1 MINKKIKI
9 LLILG
14 IALVFTQEIFP
25 QRNVLDRI
33 VAIVDKEIIV
43 ESELNQQVDFFVFNN
58 KVDPNTPGL
67 KQQVLDVMIN
77 EKLILARAI
86 EDTNVFVTE
95 DEITQQLD
103 AILQQ
108 RIQQFGS
115 ERRLEELYGMPISK
129 IKREFRDEMR
139 KQILSQKMQQFK
151 FGGIT
156 VTRRE
161 IEEFFTEYTDSLPL
175 VLEEVE
181 LYHILKIPA
190 KSLDVITA
198 AKAKAQKVLDSL
210 RMGGDFADFARRYSQ
225 DPGSSKVGGDLGST
239 RRGQFVKEFEE
250 AAFALDEGK
259 LSDLVESPFGIHI
272 IQLTERRG
280 EMINTRHILFKVET
294 DTISDLATIQ
304 LLKSIADSIRS
315 GGRFSDFA
323 KRYSDDTETASIG
336 GYLGRL
342 PIEQLDKDFSAI
354 VIELREGEISEPS
367 RVQTGTTYGY
377 QLVYLKKRIPEHK
390 FSLEMDMKKLEVFA
404 TNFKRNHEYQK
415 WLEELRKEIFWQ
427 IIWN

>member
-43 ESELNQQVDFFVFNN
+43 ESELNQQVDFFVSNN

-95 DEITQQLD
+95 DEVTQQLD

-151 FGGIT
+151 FSGIT

-161 IEEFFTEYTDSLPL
+161 VEEFFIEYADSLPP
-175 VLEEVE
+175 VPEEVE

-198 AKAKAQKVLDSL
+198 VKAKAQKVLDSL

-225 DPGSSKVGGDLGST
+225 DPGSAKVGGDLGFT

-294 DTISDLATIQ
+294 DSTSDLATIL

-323 KRYSDDTETASIG
+323 KRYSDDTETA
-336 GYLGRL
+336 
-342 PIEQLDKDFSAI
+342 
-354 VIELREGEISEPS
+354 
-367 RVQTGTTYGY
+367 
-377 QLVYLKKRIPEHK
+377 
-390 FSLEMDMKKLEVFA
+390 
-404 TNFKRNHEYQK
+404 
-415 WLEELRKEIFWQ
+415 
-427 IIWN
+427 

>member
-1 MINKKIKI
+1 MINKKIKL
-9 LLILG
+9 LLIFG
-14 IALVFTQEIFP
+14 TVFVITQNIFS
-25 QRNVLDRI
+25 QRNILDRI
-33 VAIVDKEIIV
+33 VAVVDKEIIV
-43 ESELNQQVDFFVFNN
+43 ESEFNQQVDFFVFNN
-58 KVDPNTPGL
+58 RVDPNTPGL
-67 KQQVLDVMIN
+67 RQQVLDVMIN

-86 EDTNVFVTE
+86 EDTNIFVTE
-95 DEITQQLD
+95 DEVTQQLD

-108 RIQQFGS
+108 RIRQFGS
-115 ERRLEELYGMPISK
+115 ERRLEELYGMPITK

-151 FGGIT
+151 FSSIT

-161 IEEFFTEYTDSLPL
+161 VEEFFAEYADSLPP
-175 VLEEVE
+175 VPEEVE

-190 KSLDVITA
+190 KSSDVISA
-198 AKAKAQKVLDSL
+198 VKVSAQKILDSL

-225 DPGSSKVGGDLGST
+225 DPGSAKAGGDLGFT

-259 LSDLVESPFGIHI
+259 LSTLVESPFGIHI
-272 IQLTERRG
+272 IQLIERRG
-280 EMINTRHILFKVET
+280 EMINARHILFKVEA
-294 DTISDLATIQ
+294 DTISDLVTIQ

-315 GGRFSDFA
+315 GGSFSDFA

-342 PIEQLDKDFSAI
+342 SIEQLDKDFSGTI
-354 VIELREGEISEPS
+354 MELKEGEISQPS

-377 QLVYLKKRIPEHK
+377 QLVYLKKRIPEHNY
-390 FSLEMDMKKLEVFA
+390 SLDMDMKKLETFA

-415 WLEELRKEIFWQ
+415 WLETLRKEIYWQ
-427 IIWN
+427 ILWN